1 MRRLILLLAVIAAGA
16 GTAGWTL
23 GHHAFP
29 GATIANDAHGDGAAA
44 GTSPPVPVG
53 IATVVRA
60 TFERTLLAYGQVSVA
75 PESIQGVSAPYD
87 CLVSRV
93 TSVIGQHVHR
103 GDALIDVEPGL
114 EVRQQQAEA
123 RLARTSAEQD
133 LALVR
138 QRRELSLATQTDVSL
153 AQHAFDAADQ
163 RLTLLLQRTAGDGL
177 AARHLLAPVDG
188 MVVAVTAKPG
198 TAAAAGSD
206 LVDVA
211 PGDHREVRLG
221 VEAGA
226 VAAVQVGQAISLQ
239 ALNGPADALVA
250 GTVAWITTTLDPTT
264 HLIDVVVALP
274 GDARVLDHERMVA
287 RIPLSIPG
295 ALVVPRSAL
304 VSDDN
309 GTKVFVVTK
318 GKAERTLVTVI
329 AENDTRAALAGSD
342 LAEGMVVVSDG
353 ASLLDDGQAVL
364 AAPAPVPA
372 HPAGPAPAPSV
383 SAP

>member
-16 GTAGWTL
+16 GTAGWML
-23 GHHAFP
+23 GRHAP
-29 GATIANDAHGDGAAA
+29 HGAAGADGTHGDAAMP
-44 GTSPPVPVG
+44 GTAPPVPVG

-75 PESIQGVSAPYD
+75 PEAFQGVSAPYD
-87 CLVSRV
+87 CLVSHV
-93 TSVIGQHVHR
+93 TSAIGQLVHR
-103 GDALIDVEPGL
+103 GDALLAVEPGP

-133 LALVR
+133 LALVQ

-153 AQHAFDAADQ
+153 AQHAFAAADQ

-177 AARHLLAPVDG
+177 APRHLLAPVDG
-188 MVVAVTAKPG
+188 MVVAIAAKTG
-198 TAAAAGSD
+198 TVAPAGTD
-206 LVDVA
+206 LVEVA
-211 PGDHREVRLG
+211 PGDRREVRLG
-221 VEAGA
+221 VEAGE
-226 VAAVQVGQAISLQ
+226 VAAFQVGQAISLQ
-239 ALNGPADALVA
+239 ALNGPADAPVA
-250 GTVAWITTTLDPTT
+250 GTVAWITTTRDPTT
-264 HLIDVVVALP
+264 RLIDVVVALP

-287 RIPLSIPG
+287 RIPLSIP
-295 ALVVPRSAL
+295 AAIVVPRSAL

-309 GTKVFVVTK
+309 GTRVFVVTK

-329 AENDTRAALAGSD
+329 AENATRAALAGFD

-364 AAPAPVPA
+364 VAPP
-372 HPAGPAPAPSV
+372 PAPAG